1 MEVMLSMFAPALSE
15 EGARFYIEQNG
26 GRIELGTL
34 DQFILALANIHI
46 LMLTAFTTIDPLFM

>member
-26 GRIELGTL
+26 GRIELGIVDRFVFFSTT
-34 DQFILALANIHI
+34 FIFFRCLHSL
-46 LMLTAFTTIDPLFM
+46 